1 MEKFLLQGKY
11 SNIFFFHKNIFLLKS
26 ISRTVTSLPRLRPKE
41 FFQLLKGQVGVW
53 LKIFLDLNIFLQGR
67 VVNNSRMEDASSGV
81 YSRANSSALSLV
93 KMPFN
98 ICIFVFQHVVSN
110 YCAILSSIVKHRF
123 HVWLKV
129 FGFTA
134 ARQNIK
140 QDLVA
145 VLQKVV
151 EVISTLIR
159 SSSSCKLYSSFRSP
173 PLSPTKCCSSR

>member
-1 MEKFLLQGKY
+1 MFKHVASDY
-11 SNIFFFHKNIFLLKS
+11 SAKLS
-26 ISRTVTSLPRLRPKE
+26 
-41 FFQLLKGQVGVW
+41 
-53 LKIFLDLNIFLQGR
+53 
-67 VVNNSRMEDASSGV
+67 NN
-81 YSRANSSALSLV
+81 
-93 KMPFN
+93 
-98 ICIFVFQHVVSN
+98 
-110 YCAILSSIVKHRF
+110 VKHRF

>member
-1 MEKFLLQGKY
+1 
-11 SNIFFFHKNIFLLKS
+11 
-26 ISRTVTSLPRLRPKE
+26 
-41 FFQLLKGQVGVW
+41 
-53 LKIFLDLNIFLQGR
+53 
-67 VVNNSRMEDASSGV
+67 MEDASSGV

-151 EVISTLIR
+151 EVISTMIQSQTLFFFQKPATEPDKVLQFTVTEDGAR
-159 SSSSCKLYSSFRSP
+159 LGFP
-173 PLSPTKCCSSR
+173 HLHHLPLLRPHQ

>member
-1 MEKFLLQGKY
+1 MPDQGSAADGVAAGAAAPAQGVLPAAEGPGGGLAY
-11 SNIFFFHKNIFLLKS
+11 NIFRSKYLF
-26 ISRTVTSLPRLRPKE
+26 
-41 FFQLLKGQVGVW
+41 
-53 LKIFLDLNIFLQGR
+53 R

-151 EVISTLIR
+151 EVISTIVR
-159 SSSSCKLYSSFRSP
+159 SSYSCKLYSSFRSL

>member
-1 MEKFLLQGKY
+1 MVLRPARLLQ
-11 SNIFFFHKNIFLLKS
+11 
-26 ISRTVTSLPRLRPKE
+26 PKE

-53 LKIFLDLNIFLQGR
+53 LTIYLDLNIFLQGR

-129 FGFTA
+129 FGITA

-159 SSSSCKLYSSFRSP
+159 NSSSCKLYSSFRSP